1 MHFVIDLGCQIDE
14 MRCEENF
21 SISCLKA
28 SGKLRINRVTHL
40 WIAVARISIGFCYF
54 WPSLFFS
61 RGDEST
67 YLIKTLRDFQEF
79 VWSALQQ
86 KSQCLKIRQ
95 KVSFYNIASEASYV
109 YFKIQTLTMQIA
121 KKRWKIRKMA
131 RWRFQNMF
139 SILPIFSDFLSTKC
153 FKIPISLRKHFLIC
167 PYAARFARTH
177 EKMRHFVLFS
187 NTVVKAR
194 AAKYEVR
201 EKRSVGSDFQTC
213 ALRNLAAFLQFFTP
227 FIFIPFWGFSGLRQL
242 KER

>member
-54 WPSLFFS
+54 WPPLFFS

-95 KVSFYNIASEASYV
+95 KVTFYNIASEASYV
-109 YFKIQTLTMQIA
+109 YFKIQTLTMQIGKWLDGVFKTCFRFCRFSPIFLVRNVSKFRFLWGSTSWYVHVLLA
-121 KKRWKIRKMA
+121 SLAHMKKWDILCYFQTLWWRQGRLNTRCEKKDQWDQISKHA
-131 RWRFQNMF
+131 RWE
-139 SILPIFSDFLSTKC
+139 I
-153 FKIPISLRKHFLIC
+153 
-167 PYAARFARTH
+167 
-177 EKMRHFVLFS
+177 
-187 NTVVKAR
+187 
-194 AAKYEVR
+194 
-201 EKRSVGSDFQTC
+201 
-213 ALRNLAAFLQFFTP
+213 
-227 FIFIPFWGFSGLRQL
+227 
-242 KER
+242 